1 MSQTDLLT
9 DSKEGHLWLHIHLT
23 HSNASTPCQCL
34 KMGQKQSKILV
45 END

>member
-9 DSKEGHLWLHIHLT
+9 DSKERLMNPHTPYTPH
-23 HSNASTPCQCL
+23 ASTPCQCL